1 MMMRTHDGGLTDAL
15 PQRQLPPPPSPANRL
30 SRSHSST
37 ALGVER
43 TASSRL
49 RARPAS
55 SGGVARTGSSSDTAP
70 VQLSVLGTGG
80 VQQSVELTM
89 SQLEALGEKTR
100 EQGIL
105 LLDNQLP
112 PVGDAMAGCFEH
124 LNSAAL
130 SEALTEENKRLRSA
144 LQRTRSLPAKPLKG
158 GQFRSTETASGRR
171 TMRIQRT
178 EVAQERAPANTLWQ
192 DQRSEEAT
200 ARDRMVNLGRAWS
213 TDSEALSLLVGDAK
227 DLVTR
232 DATGGA
238 WQNIRGDGGLREAA
252 MEKHLQELQ
261 DLIAALRREL
271 EMRNKECAH
280 LRMKNAMLQMTI
292 DNLRKRVK
300 ELEDANSSLRAQ
312 MAALQAQLDAQ
323 RDELSRLR
331 EFHDRHVAAAAT
343 RVDVGCDAVVG
354 TVTRGDVPIWN
365 DHAELLRLKEKLMQL
380 EEQLRQMGDLDLLRQ
395 RLREERGKNAQL
407 TNTVEELT
415 DDRNLILNRLKT
427 AESTIVRR
435 DARIIE
441 LEQELLALDELWT
454 KRLEQAVDGVKLC
467 VIAPQL
473 KISFEGGTKVT
484 GVPTIPREQLQRM
497 LNDDLLPRFARIFSN
512 RTTECK
518 EETELLQMRSPESQ
532 SVWLRERMDAL
543 KTSVTEHIEAL
554 FGDTAG
560 LEVLGQRRAAASLAR
575 SASR

>member
-1 MMMRTHDGGLTDAL
+1 MMMRMHDGGLTDAL
-15 PQRQLPPPPSPANRL
+15 PQQQQQSRPPPSPTSSL

-43 TASSRL
+43 TVSSRL

-55 SGGVARTGSSSDTAP
+55 SGGLARTASSGGAAP
-70 VQLSVLGTGG
+70 VQLSVLGTSG

-89 SQLEALGEKTR
+89 SQLEMLGEKTR

-112 PVGDAMAGCFEH
+112 PVGDAMPGSFEH
-124 LNSAAL
+124 LNAAAL
-130 SEALTEENKRLRSA
+130 SEALTEENRRLRSA

-158 GQFRSTETASGRR
+158 GQFRSTETSSGRR
-171 TMRIQRT
+171 TMRIPRT

-232 DATGGA
+232 DATEGA

-252 MEKHLQELQ
+252 MEKHLLELQ

-271 EMRNKECAH
+271 DMRNKECVH

-292 DNLRKRVK
+292 DSLRKRVK

-323 RDELSRLR
+323 RDELARLR
-331 EFHDRHVAAAAT
+331 EFHDRH
-343 RVDVGCDAVVG
+343 
-354 TVTRGDVPIWN
+354 
-365 DHAELLRLKEKLMQL
+365 
-380 EEQLRQMGDLDLLRQ
+380 
-395 RLREERGKNAQL
+395 
-407 TNTVEELT
+407 
-415 DDRNLILNRLKT
+415 
-427 AESTIVRR
+427 
-435 DARIIE
+435 
-441 LEQELLALDELWT
+441 
-454 KRLEQAVDGVKLC
+454 
-467 VIAPQL
+467 
-473 KISFEGGTKVT
+473 
-484 GVPTIPREQLQRM
+484 
-497 LNDDLLPRFARIFSN
+497 
-512 RTTECK
+512 
-518 EETELLQMRSPESQ
+518 
-532 SVWLRERMDAL
+532 
-543 KTSVTEHIEAL
+543 
-554 FGDTAG
+554 
-560 LEVLGQRRAAASLAR
+560 
-575 SASR
+575 